1 MINPWQKTKEEGFH
15 AGYRKLT
22 KKTFILPNWSEDSF
36 DIKAE
41 WRAACILALTK
52 ANNVILVK
60 QFRPGPEK
68 VLLELPGGNVELWE
82 EPLEAA
88 KRELL
93 EETGYTG
100 DMIFVSTS
108 LDDAYSTLLRYNFI
122 AKNCEKIL
130 EQNLDSNEFIEVVE
144 ISLTDFRKHI
154 QSGELTDV
162 ESGYLCLD
170 FLGLL

>member
-1 MINPWQKTKEEGFH
+1 MITPWQKTKEEGFS
-15 AGYRKLT
+15 AGFRKLI
-22 KKTFILPNWSEDSF
+22 KKTFILPNWSEDTF

-68 VLLELPGGNVELWE
+68 VLLELPGGSVEFWE

-100 DMIFVSTS
+100 DVVFVGTS

-122 AKNCEKIL
+122 AKNCEKIS
-130 EQNLDSNEFIEVVE
+130 EQNLDSNEFIETVE
-144 ISLTDFRKHI
+144 ISLADFRKHI